1 MRLPVWSLLLL
12 SSCSLDTMGAGGA
25 YDGSVGP
32 EDVAVD
38 SPVAESSTDARVD
51 AALDSMVD
59 GPVPPT
65 DAPVHADVADAL
77 KDAFEDA
84 VVLADAHVDSPVD
97 ASDAGTEAGLEAGL
111 EAGPDAGPDA
121 ATDATIDVT
130 LDAGPAIVIES
141 NGGSYTIA
149 TPGHPAECS
158 KNSNQSA
165 SFALTNHRA
174 ESVRVLW
181 VKYNCDE
188 QEYAQVAP
196 NAAMSMNT
204 FVTHWWR
211 IRSVSTGNVIAEFVL
226 DAPGQYSITLP
237 GS

>member
-32 EDVAVD
+32 EDAAVD
-38 SPVAESSTDARVD
+38 TPVAESSTDARVD

-59 GPVPPT
+59 GPVLPT

-97 ASDAGTEAGLEAGL
+97 ASDAGTEARL

-174 ESVRVLW
+174 EAVRVLW
-181 VKYNCDE
+181 VNYSCNE
-188 QEYAQVAP
+188 VEYAQVAP

-211 IRSVSTGNVIAEFVL
+211 IRSVSTGNVVAEFVL